1 MDKSLLRRVLVEFI
15 GTFIFLGVIVV
26 STSESLHYD
35 GIETAFAVGI
45 ALTVAIL
52 FGGNISG
59 GYFNPAV
66 SIMMLFKKEA
76 KNGPHYWYVECLLYI
91 IAQVLGCICA
101 YFFLR

>member
-26 STSESLHYD
+26 STYESLHY
-35 GIETAFAVGI
+35 IEKAFAVGI

-76 KNGPHYWYVECLLYI
+76 KNGPHYGYVECILYI
-91 IAQVLGCICA
+91 IAQVLGGICA